1 MNKNL
6 AQASAFFETWQPR
19 SVLNILILATI
30 NLSIYKLAF
39 RHTHTHS
46 HIRTCAHKMTDP
58 LAKGH
63 VEEGA
68 LEIHTNVLDLII
80 IKFICMVMCFKWSL
94 LPTNDK
100 QSTNPKPESGAETES
115 ETESG
120 LPNEKCQYPLF
131 KWVLRTA
138 LSVGLETG
146 RQTAGTQTLAESSWP
161 ELSWVP
167 AKSFESMHHQHHA
180 HIPVYVTVML
190 CAFSCLLFVICC
202 AAAAAGRIKW
212 PKGCS
217 PGSRRRILHSGPL
230 QSNDES

>member
-1 MNKNL
+1 
-6 AQASAFFETWQPR
+6 
-19 SVLNILILATI
+19 
-30 NLSIYKLAF
+30 
-39 RHTHTHS
+39 
-46 HIRTCAHKMTDP
+46 MTDP
-58 LAKGH
+58 SAKGH
-63 VEEGA
+63 AEEGA

-100 QSTNPKPESGAETES
+100 QSTKLSLSRGRRRS
-115 ETESG
+115 RR
-120 LPNEKCQYPLF
+120 
-131 KWVLRTA
+131 LRA
-138 LSVGLETG
+138 VCPMKSVNIPCSNGSLELLGVGLETG
-146 RQTAGTQTLAESSWP
+146 RQTAGPQTLAELSWP

-167 AKSFESMHHQHHA
+167 AKSFESMQHQHHA

-190 CAFSCLLFVICC
+190 CAFPCLLFVICC
-202 AAAAAGRIKW
+202 AAAAGRTKW